1 MRNHRISLQDIATLA
16 GVTKMTVSRYIRSP
30 KKVAKETGERIAQI
44 MEEIN
49 YIPNRAPAM
58 LLNAQSYTLGVLI
71 PSFQNQLFAD
81 ILAGIESVTS
91 DHNYQT
97 LIANYN
103 YDRESEEESVI
114 NLLSY
119 NIDGIILSEKYHTL
133 RTVKF
138 LRSAAIP
145 IIELMDIQG
154 DRLDMEV
161 GFDNRQAAFDMVS
174 TMLDKRQRRK
184 ILYLGSKDDIRD
196 EQRFRG
202 YCDAMTRRG
211 LTPLRVNPKAISS
224 IRLGMQLMR
233 DALIAHPDLD
243 GVFCTNDDI
252 AMGALLFCRE
262 CDLSVPE
269 QVSIAGFHGLEMGRQ
284 MIPSLA
290 SVITPRFDIGRMA
303 AQMLLSKIKNNDHN
317 HNTIDLGYQ
326 IYHGNTL

>member
-103 YDRESEEESVI
+103 YDCESEEESVI

-119 NIDGIILSEKYHTL
+119 NIDGIILSERYHTL

-154 DRLDMEV
+154 DRLDMKL
-161 GFDNRQAAFDMVS
+161 GLITA
-174 TMLDKRQRRK
+174 RRHLIWSAPCWINASGAK
-184 ILYLGSKDDIRD
+184 FFISARKTISVMNSV
-196 EQRFRG
+196 FAVT
-202 YCDAMTRRG
+202 AMR
-211 LTPLRVNPKAISS
+211 
-224 IRLGMQLMR
+224 
-233 DALIAHPDLD
+233 
-243 GVFCTNDDI
+243 
-252 AMGALLFCRE
+252 
-262 CDLSVPE
+262 
-269 QVSIAGFHGLEMGRQ
+269 
-284 MIPSLA
+284 
-290 SVITPRFDIGRMA
+290 
-303 AQMLLSKIKNNDHN
+303 
-317 HNTIDLGYQ
+317 
-326 IYHGNTL
+326 